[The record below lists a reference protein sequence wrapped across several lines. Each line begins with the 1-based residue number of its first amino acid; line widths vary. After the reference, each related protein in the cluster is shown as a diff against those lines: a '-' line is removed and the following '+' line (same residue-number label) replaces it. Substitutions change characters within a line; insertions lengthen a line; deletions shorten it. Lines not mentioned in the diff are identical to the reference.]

1 MDIERNE
8 LITGEFSDI
17 TTNDMHIIEAVGLKG
32 HRNMSAVAQQLGI
45 TVGTLTITIN
55 RLVKKGYVIRQRSEK
70 DKRVVHLAL
79 SEKGQRAYAHHQQ
92 FHEQLTPQE
101 KPKTVPG
108 ENPLGKGTEHRKNKT
123 IKVPQE
129 VEDWYELTGK
139 NRILHI
145 SRSLLNKRVFS
156 FSIAQDGM
164 CSMKSKEG
172 FTRVAAIRDF
182 PGKEI
187 KALCAIINR
196 EGEIQAKVNGKYL
209 WISRRRR
216 QT

>member
-79 SEKGQRAYAHHQQ
+79 SEKGQCAYAHHQQ
-92 FHEQLTPQE
+92 FHEQLIDG
-101 KPKTVPG
+101 VI
-108 ENPLGKGTEHRKNKT
+108 EH
-123 IKVPQE
+123 
-129 VEDWYELTGK
+129 L
-139 NRILHI
+139 
-145 SRSLLNKRVFS
+145 
-156 FSIAQDGM
+156 
-164 CSMKSKEG
+164 SKEELQVL
-172 FTRVAAIRDF
+172 T
-182 PGKEI
+182 
-187 KALCAIINR
+187 KALSGLID
-196 EGEIQAKVNGKYL
+196 YF
-209 WISRRRR
+209 R
-216 QT
+216 QTNEPE

>member
-1 MDIERNE
+1 MKESLNELLVYLFNHIMDIERNE

-92 FHEQLTPQE
+92 FFEQLIDG
-101 KPKTVPG
+101 VI
-108 ENPLGKGTEHRKNKT
+108 EH
-123 IKVPQE
+123 
-129 VEDWYELTGK
+129 L
-139 NRILHI
+139 
-145 SRSLLNKRVFS
+145 
-156 FSIAQDGM
+156 
-164 CSMKSKEG
+164 SKEELQVL
-172 FTRVAAIRDF
+172 T
-182 PGKEI
+182 
-187 KALCAIINR
+187 KALSGLID
-196 EGEIQAKVNGKYL
+196 YF
-209 WISRRRR
+209 R
-216 QT
+216 QTNEPE

>member
-1 MDIERNE
+1 MKESLNELLVYLFNHIMDIERNE

-92 FHEQLTPQE
+92 FHVQLIDG
-101 KPKTVPG
+101 VI
-108 ENPLGKGTEHRKNKT
+108 EH
-123 IKVPQE
+123 
-129 VEDWYELTGK
+129 L
-139 NRILHI
+139 
-145 SRSLLNKRVFS
+145 
-156 FSIAQDGM
+156 
-164 CSMKSKEG
+164 SKEVLQVL
-172 FTRVAAIRDF
+172 T
-182 PGKEI
+182 
-187 KALCAIINR
+187 KALS
-196 EGEIQAKVNGKYL
+196 GL
-209 WISRRRR
+209 ISYFRK
-216 QT
+216 TNEPE

>member
-92 FHEQLTPQE
+92 FHEQHL
-101 KPKTVPG
+101 
-108 ENPLGKGTEHRKNKT
+108 
-123 IKVPQE
+123 
-129 VEDWYELTGK
+129 
-139 NRILHI
+139 
-145 SRSLLNKRVFS
+145 
-156 FSIAQDGM
+156 
-164 CSMKSKEG
+164 SKEELQVL
-172 FTRVAAIRDF
+172 T
-182 PGKEI
+182 
-187 KALCAIINR
+187 KALS
-196 EGEIQAKVNGKYL
+196 GL
-209 WISRRRR
+209 ISYFRK
-216 QT
+216 TNEPE

>member
-1 MDIERNE
+1 MKESLNELLVYLFNHIMDIERNE

-92 FHEQLTPQE
+92 FHEQ
-101 KPKTVPG
+101 VIDG
-108 ENPLGKGTEHRKNKT
+108 VIEH
-123 IKVPQE
+123 
-129 VEDWYELTGK
+129 L
-139 NRILHI
+139 
-145 SRSLLNKRVFS
+145 
-156 FSIAQDGM
+156 
-164 CSMKSKEG
+164 SKEELQVL
-172 FTRVAAIRDF
+172 T
-182 PGKEI
+182 
-187 KALCAIINR
+187 KALS
-196 EGEIQAKVNGKYL
+196 GL
-209 WISRRRR
+209 ISYFRK
-216 QT
+216 TNEPE